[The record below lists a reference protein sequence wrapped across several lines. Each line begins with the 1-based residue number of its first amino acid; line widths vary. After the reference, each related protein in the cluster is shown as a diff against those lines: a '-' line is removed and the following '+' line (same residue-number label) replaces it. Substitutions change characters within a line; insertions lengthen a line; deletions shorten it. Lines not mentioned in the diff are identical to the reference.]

1 MDIVVLKEGNYAVG
15 KNKDFILIDDNT
27 KVSGIKIAV
36 QPFLIKT
43 RNDFILLDTG
53 LGIINNDVPMIIQS
67 LKENNINPE
76 QITKVLISHL
86 HKDHIGGLGYFKNN
100 IFTAN
105 FPNAK
110 TYVQQREL
118 NFALKHQSSFSYDF
132 EIVKKVLTLPN
143 LVLQNDDNGKI
154 TDEIAYA
161 VSGGHTPFHQ
171 EFWITENDESVFYG
185 ADNLPT
191 NNYLRYDV
199 NYKTDYNG
207 RKAMGERIIWKN
219 QAKQE
224 HWKILFYHDLVE
236 PIVHF

>member
-86 HKDHIGGLGYFKNN
+86 HKDHIGGLGYFRSEERR
-100 IFTAN
+100 I
-105 FPNAK
+105 
-110 TYVQQREL
+110 
-118 NFALKHQSSFSYDF
+118 
-132 EIVKKVLTLPN
+132 
-143 LVLQNDDNGKI
+143 GK
-154 TDEIAYA
+154 
-161 VSGGHTPFHQ
+161 
-171 EFWITENDESVFYG
+171 ESRCS
-185 ADNLPT
+185 D
-191 NNYLRYDV
+191 
-199 NYKTDYNG
+199 
-207 RKAMGERIIWKN
+207 W
-219 QAKQE
+219 
-224 HWKILFYHDLVE
+224 
-236 PIVHF
+236 